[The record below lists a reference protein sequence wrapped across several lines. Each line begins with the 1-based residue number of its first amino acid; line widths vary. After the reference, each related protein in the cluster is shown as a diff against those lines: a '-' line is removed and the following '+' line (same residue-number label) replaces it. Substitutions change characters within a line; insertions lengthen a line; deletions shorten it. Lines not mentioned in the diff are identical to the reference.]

1 MEETQIL
8 RVKAEAHQDTAR
20 YKSAALLAG
29 VLSQTARSDR
39 GDSSGPHPALL
50 PDSTLMAWKED
61 GPTDKRLTAE
71 GKEMLSHLR
80 EESHQYNTAAEYLI
94 IKF

>member
-20 YKSAALLAG
+20 YKYAALLAG
-29 VLSQTARSDR
+29 VLSQAALSDQ
-39 GDSSGPHPALL
+39 GDSSGSHPALL

-61 GPTDKRLTAE
+61 GLTDSDRPPKGKRCCRTSGRKATSTTLQQDI
-71 GKEMLSHLR
+71 S
-80 EESHQYNTAAEYLI
+80 
-94 IKF
+94 